1 MAITGLALA
10 TILAAYL
17 TALRLAV
24 ETAPNRNDGLY
35 FGLHGLALS
44 LAIIAGGVV
53 GYLNGR
59 RAFAIAV
66 LFLAVMLIWMFA
78 AQYASFEMAC
88 SGHNDIIRHW
98 QC

>member
-1 MAITGLALA
+1 MALLTV
-10 TILAAYL
+10 LAAYL

-24 ETAPNRNDGLY
+24 ETVPTSGGNRNDGLY
-35 FGLHGLALS
+35 FGLHGLAL
-44 LAIIAGGVV
+44 AVAVIAGGVV

-59 RAFAIAV
+59 RAFAIAI
-66 LFLAVMLIWMFA
+66 LFLAVMLVWMFA
-78 AQYASFEMAC
+78 AQFVSFEMAC